1 MSLGSFT
8 GLEPKRRSRFN
19 SRILRFGAKS
29 LGTSG
34 QTTISASVG
43 AVL

>member
-8 GLEPKRRSRFN
+8 GLEPKRRSRFY
-19 SRILRFGAKS
+19 SRTLWFGAKS
-29 LGTSG
+29 LGISG
-34 QTTISASVG
+34 QTTGNTFVG